1 MMKKYVLLISMILC
15 IVGCEKM
22 TRERKVDKNHLTG
35 MDYRL
40 FQDTP
45 AWELAKAVQDED
57 AEKIKQIAEKNPK
70 LINYQEP
77 IYGGTLLMLTIMNQ
91 QMKSFKLLLEHKA
104 NINIHN
110 TFSGT
115 SAIIE
120 ACNSR
125 DCNIEYVKI
134 LIQKGANVNDIQ
146 TGKRRKGYG
155 VRYTPLM
162 AASGIGGGELDIVK
176 LLVSNKADI
185 NYMNEFDQTAFSESV
200 MTESYN
206 VSIFLLQH
214 GADYKRP
221 VFYRPDY
228 SIPSEN
234 RDPKDK
240 GKPMYIVDVLRE
252 DFFEL
257 GTDKYEYKMEIVDF
271 LKSKGVDYRAAPIP
285 DYIKKKAQEYYP
297 TTWQEYLKKY

>member
-1 MMKKYVLLISMILC
+1 M
-15 IVGCEKM
+15 
-22 TRERKVDKNHLTG
+22 
-35 MDYRL
+35 
-40 FQDTP
+40 
-45 AWELAKAVQDED
+45 
-57 AEKIKQIAEKNPK
+57 
-70 LINYQEP
+70 
-77 IYGGTLLMLTIMNQ
+77 
-91 QMKSFKLLLEHKA
+91 
-104 NINIHN
+104 
-110 TFSGT
+110 
-115 SAIIE
+115 
-120 ACNSR
+120 
-125 DCNIEYVKI
+125 
-134 LIQKGANVNDIQ
+134 
-146 TGKRRKGYG
+146 
-155 VRYTPLM
+155 
-162 AASGIGGGELDIVK
+162 DIVK

-221 VFYRPDY
+221 AFYRPDY

-234 RDPKDK
+234 RDPNDK

-271 LKSKGVDYRAAPIP
+271 LKRKGIDYRAAPIP

-297 TTWQEYLKKY
+297 TTWREYLKKY

>member
-22 TRERKVDKNHLTG
+22 TRERKVDKSYLTG

-57 AEKIKQIAEKNPK
+57 AEKIKQIVDKNPK

-77 IYGGTLLMLTIMNQ
+77 IYGGTLLMLTIRNQ
-91 QMKSFKLLLEHKA
+91 QMKSFRLLLEHKA
-104 NINIHN
+104 DINIYD

-115 SAIIE
+115 SAII
-120 ACNSR
+120 NS
-125 DCNIEYVKI
+125 CGSIECGIKYVQI
-134 LIQKGANVNDIQ
+134 LIQKGANVNDIEI
-146 TGKRRKGYG
+146 GRRKKDNST
-155 VRYTPLM
+155 RFTPLI
-162 AASGIGGGELDIVK
+162 AASGFGRLDIVK

-271 LKSKGVDYRAAPIP
+271 LKSKGINYRAAPIP

-297 TTWQEYLKKY
+297 TTWREYLKEY